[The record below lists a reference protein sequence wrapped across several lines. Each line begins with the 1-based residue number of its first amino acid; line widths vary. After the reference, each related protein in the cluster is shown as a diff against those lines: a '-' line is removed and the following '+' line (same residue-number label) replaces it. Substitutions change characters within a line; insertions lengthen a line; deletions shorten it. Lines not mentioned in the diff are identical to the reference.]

1 MKESNFYSDD
11 FEQLIRDKTE
21 QYKMYPSEN
30 VWKGVHSSLH
40 TKRKWFIGSMAFLVT
55 GILYFSGKELIAP
68 SSHAVLAKKSAVA
81 GASSSDGSIND
92 LSSTDLSSSDPSKT
106 NQSEELQHAAFVR
119 IRPANTT
126 AASSRHTAATGTS
139 GQEDG
144 QEEVD
149 QPYKGLTITISD
161 PVITQPDLS
170 ALLSHVVRAPGD
182 APTLI
187 ASKGTTQETAMVKAT
202 EDNHAEPGI
211 LDSWLV
217 RSAPENPAARKVVD
231 GATAARNNAYVVSN
245 VPANT
250 SSSKETGRESESEEV
265 TARGVLESLSARG
278 SRSAHSSGI
287 ARSGSVG
294 AHTSVAAD
302 ALKDSAG
309 ESTRASTAAIG
320 EAFDR
325 QRINWLH
332 DYAMYTLPA
341 SPSGGRLFLQM
352 TFAPTVNFRSLSGGN
367 YAPSKVMDNAGP
379 IATFHP
385 GSPQN
390 WVNHSPALGFEF
402 GGNLLYRVTRN
413 LTIKGGLQFNFS
425 RFKILAYAS
434 SKPQQA
440 TNTLNTPYGY
450 YNYMDSIIST
460 TSTTSAAAAS
470 NFGSKTQE
478 SLNNDYYQ
486 LSAPIGFELRVLGNE
501 RLQFNIGATIQP
513 SYLLNTNSYMLT
525 SDYSYYTKE
534 PSLYRR
540 WNVSGGI
547 EAFLS
552 YQMGPVRWQVGPEF
566 RYQLLSSYD
575 NSQYPINENLKGYG
589 LKIGITK
596 QLP

>member
-30 VWKGVHSSLH
+30 VWKGVHNSLH

-68 SSHAVLAKKSAVA
+68 SGHAVLAKKPATTS
-81 GASSSDGSIND
+81 ASSADGSTND
-92 LSSTDLSSSDPSKT
+92 LSGNDLSKT

-126 AASSRHTAATGTS
+126 AASTRHTAATG
-139 GQEDG
+139 
-144 QEEVD
+144 
-149 QPYKGLTITISD
+149 LTISISD
-161 PVITQPDLS
+161 PVITQPDLA

-187 ASKGTTQETAMVKAT
+187 ASKGTTEETATVKAT
-202 EDNHAEPGI
+202 EENHAEPGI

-217 RSAPENPAARKVVD
+217 RSAPENPAARRVAD
-231 GATAARNNAYVVSN
+231 GTTAARNNAYVVSN

-250 SSSKETGRESESEEV
+250 SSSKETARESESEEV
-265 TARGVLESLSARG
+265 TAHGVLESLSARG
-278 SRSAHSSGI
+278 SRSAHSNGI
-287 ARSGSVG
+287 ARSGSI
-294 AHTSVAAD
+294 ASHTSVTGD
-302 ALKDSAG
+302 AIKDSAG
-309 ESTRASTAAIG
+309 LSTRANAAAIG
-320 EAFDR
+320 ETFDR
-325 QRINWLH
+325 ERINWLH

-352 TFAPTVNFRSLSGGN
+352 TFAPTVNFRSLSGGS
-367 YAPSKVMDNAGP
+367 YAPSKVVDNSGQLAM
-379 IATFHP
+379 FHP

-390 WVNHSPALGFEF
+390 WVNNSPALGFEF
-402 GGNLLYRVTRN
+402 GGSVMYRVTRN

-425 RFKILAYAS
+425 RFKILAYP
-434 SKPQQA
+434 SKPQQS
-440 TNTLNTPYGY
+440 TNALSTPYGY
-450 YNYMDSIIST
+450 YNYMDSVLST
-460 TSTTSAAAAS
+460 QQSPGNIGA
-470 NFGSKTQE
+470 KTQE
-478 SLNNDYYQ
+478 ALNNDYYQ

-513 SYLLNTNSYMLT
+513 SYLLNTNSYMMT
-525 SDYSYYTKE
+525 ADYSNYTKE
-534 PSLYRR
+534 PSLFRR

-566 RYQLLSSYD
+566 RYQFLSTYY
-575 NSQYPINENLKGYG
+575 NGQYPINENLKGYG

>member
-1 MKESNFYSDD
+1 MKESSFYSDD

-30 VWKGVHSSLH
+30 VWKGVHNSLH

-68 SSHAVLAKKSAVA
+68 SGHPILAKKLAVA
-81 GASSSDGSIND
+81 GASSADGSTND
-92 LSSTDLSSSDPSKT
+92 LSGNDLSKT

-126 AASSRHTAATGTS
+126 AASTRHTAATGSS
-139 GQEDG
+139 GQE
-144 QEEVD
+144 EAD

-187 ASKGTTQETAMVKAT
+187 ASKGMTEETAMVKAT
-202 EDNHAEPGI
+202 EDNHTEPGI

-217 RSAPENPAARKVVD
+217 RSAPENPAARRVVD
-231 GATAARNNAYVVSN
+231 GTTGARNNAYVVSN

-250 SSSKETGRESESEEV
+250 SSSKETARESESEEV
-265 TARGVLESLSARG
+265 TAHGVLESLSARG
-278 SRSAHSSGI
+278 SHSAHSSGI
-287 ARSGSVG
+287 ARSGSIA
-294 AHTSVAAD
+294 AHTSVTGD

-309 ESTRASTAAIG
+309 RSIRANAAAIG
-320 EAFDR
+320 ETFDR
-325 QRINWLH
+325 ERINWLH
-332 DYAMYTLPA
+332 DYAMYTLPP

-367 YAPSKVMDNAGP
+367 YAPSKVVDNAGQ
-379 IATFHP
+379 IAMVHP

-390 WVNHSPALGFEF
+390 WVNNSPALGFEF
-402 GGNLLYRVTRN
+402 GGSLLYRVTRN

-425 RFKILAYAS
+425 RYKILAYT

-440 TNTLNTPYGY
+440 TSALNTPYGY
-450 YNYMDSIIST
+450 YNYMDSILST
-460 TSTTSAAAAS
+460 QQSPS
-470 NFGSKTQE
+470 NVGAKTQE
-478 SLNNDYYQ
+478 ALNNDYYQ

-501 RLQFNIGATIQP
+501 RLQFNIGATVQP

-525 SDYSYYTKE
+525 ADYSNYTKE
-534 PSLYRR
+534 PSLFRR

-566 RYQLLSSYD
+566 RYQFLSTYY

>member
-68 SSHAVLAKKSAVA
+68 SGHPLLAKKLAVA
-81 GASSSDGSIND
+81 GAASADG
-92 LSSTDLSSSDPSKT
+92 SKT
-106 NQSEELQHAAFVR
+106 NQSEELQRAAFVR

-126 AASSRHTAATGTS
+126 AASTRHMAATNAA
-139 GQEDG
+139 G
-144 QEEVD
+144 QEEAD

-170 ALLSHVVRAPGD
+170 TLLSHVVRAPGD
-182 APTLI
+182 APMLI
-187 ASKGTTQETAMVKAT
+187 ASKGTTEETAMVNAK

-217 RSAPENPAARKVVD
+217 RSAPENPAARRVVD
-231 GATAARNNAYVVSN
+231 GTTAGRNNAYVVSN
-245 VPANT
+245 VPSNT
-250 SSSKETGRESESEEV
+250 SSSKETARESESEEV
-265 TARGVLESLSARG
+265 TARGVLASLSARG
-278 SRSAHSSGI
+278 SHGAHSSGI
-287 ARSGSVG
+287 TRSGSI
-294 AHTSVAAD
+294 AATTAVTGD

-309 ESTRASTAAIG
+309 QSTRANAAAIG

-325 QRINWLH
+325 ERINWLH
-332 DYAMYTLPA
+332 DYAVYTLPP

-352 TFAPTVNFRSLSGGN
+352 NFAPTVNFRSLSGGN
-367 YAPSKVMDNAGP
+367 YAPFKSVDNAGQIP
-379 IATFHP
+379 MVHP

-402 GGNLLYRVTRN
+402 GGSLLYRVTRN

-425 RFKILAYAS
+425 RYKILAYAS
-434 SKPQQA
+434 KPQQA
-440 TNTLNTPYGY
+440 TSSLNTPYGY
-450 YNYMDSIIST
+450 YNYMDSVIST
-460 TSTTSAAAAS
+460 QQSAS
-470 NFGSKTQE
+470 NIGAKTQE
-478 SLNNDYYQ
+478 SLNTDYYQ

-501 RLQFNIGATIQP
+501 RLQFNIGGTVQP

-534 PSLYRR
+534 PSLFRR

-566 RYQLLSSYD
+566 HYQFLSTY
-575 NSQYPINENLKGYG
+575 NSSYPINENLKGYG